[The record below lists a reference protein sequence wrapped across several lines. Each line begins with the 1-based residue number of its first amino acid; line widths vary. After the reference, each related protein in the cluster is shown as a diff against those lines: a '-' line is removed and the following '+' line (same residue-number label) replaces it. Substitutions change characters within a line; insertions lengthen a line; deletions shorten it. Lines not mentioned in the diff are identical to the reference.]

1 MSLNFDEEGSLVG
14 VTAEGGATVVSRLP
28 GGGREALNQSA
39 GTADQSAGTADQSA
53 GAAAT
58 RGQRSEGAAPGIEG
72 GADRTEATM
81 NTVKGERLEILLQD
95 GEVIEVRVIESIEG
109 TFAPP
114 EARE

>member
-1 MSLNFDEEGSLVG
+1 
-14 VTAEGGATVVSRLP
+14 
-28 GGGREALNQSA
+28 
-39 GTADQSAGTADQSA
+39 
-53 GAAAT
+53 
-58 RGQRSEGAAPGIEG
+58 
-72 GADRTEATM
+72 M